1 MTAIEQSSIRQLAPR
16 PPRRSRRILL
26 TVGWVILMLAALT
39 VTFFVSRYLTAGPEE
54 YFPQQREVYL
64 QRELA
69 LGIHVIGG
77 ILALLIGPFQFVGR
91 LRRRF
96 VTTHRILG
104 GTYVASATALGVSG
118 LILAPIAYT
127 GLGAVLAFTLLD
139 IAMLFTTWTA
149 VRMIMAGRYGD
160 HRRWMIRSY
169 SLIMAG
175 IMLRVWMPLYD
186 LLAALGVVGFSS
198 KRRTRLSPGSA
209 GFPTSSSRSG
219 SPASPPPRSQRRDP
233 CGRHDFV
240 LFLGRKRSGSS
251 VHACAVEIRP
261 NRCRR
266 LRSVPLWLIEVGH
279 FNVSVIVTPP
289 ARGPASRNRQA
300 GRGNGRL
307 VEPELET
314 SAVWH
319 GGASRVLGRRQH
331 SPIGSW

>member
-1 MTAIEQSSIRQLAPR
+1 MTAIEQSSNRQLAPR
-16 PPRRSRRILL
+16 PPHRSRRILL

-69 LGIHVIGG
+69 LGIHVIAG

-186 LLAALGVVGFSS
+186 MLAALGVVGFSYETAYAAVAWLCWVPNLLIAIWI
-198 KRRTRLSPGSA
+198 TRK
-209 GFPTSSSRSG
+209 
-219 SPASPPPRSQRRDP
+219 PAAQ
-233 CGRHDFV
+233 V
-240 LFLGRKRSGSS
+240 
-251 VHACAVEIRP
+251 AA
-261 NRCRR
+261 
-266 LRSVPLWLIEVGH
+266 
-279 FNVSVIVTPP
+279 
-289 ARGPASRNRQA
+289 A
-300 GRGNGRL
+300 
-307 VEPELET
+307 
-314 SAVWH
+314 
-319 GGASRVLGRRQH
+319 
-331 SPIGSW
+331 